1 MLIDELS
8 HKVTYSIVA
17 VVAWRSPSE
26 MGAGMSKNIL
36 FAPEFGNTLLYVT
49 FCISNSKDALCG
61 HFCLFFIS
69 ERGELSWE

>member
-1 MLIDELS
+1 
-8 HKVTYSIVA
+8 
-17 VVAWRSPSE
+17 